1 MSRDLPPVHP
11 SEILQEDFMIPF
23 EITNLQLAES
33 IKIPIQQLEDFL
45 TQKKPLNANLALRL
59 AYYFATDAQS
69 WLNLQNHY
77 DLEITKDALQ
87 DELKTTIKPF
97 KLKNNQDIK
106 VDLFI
111 NQVDI

>member
-1 MSRDLPPVHP
+1 MSRDLPPIHP
-11 SEILQEDFMIPF
+11 SEILKEDFMFPF
-23 EITNLQLAES
+23 EITNSQLSEA

-45 TQKKPLNANLALRL
+45 NQKKPLTANLALRL

-77 DLEITKDALQ
+77 DLEITQEALR

-97 KLKNNQDIK
+97 KLRNNQK
-106 VDLFI
+106 HV
-111 NQVDI
+111 NR